1 MRQRGNRPIR
11 QLVILISMTAPAGC
25 APTLDVVGVYFPG
38 WLVSA
43 ITGVAA
49 SYGIVLWLGRRP
61 HAAGLVDSG
70 LFFVSLAVGIALAV
84 WWVCFSGFWGG
95 G

>member
-1 MRQRGNRPIR
+1 MRQRGDRPIR
-11 QLVILISMTAPAGC
+11 QLVPLFFLVAPAGC
-25 APTLDVVGVYFPG
+25 APTLDVAGVYFPG
-38 WLVSA
+38 WLVST

-49 SYGIVLWLGRRP
+49 SYGFVLWLGRRP
-61 HAAGLVDSG
+61 AAKGLADSG
-70 LFFVSLAVGIALAV
+70 LFFVSLVVGIALAV